1 MTCLRTVLICHD
13 GSPLHHVGFA
23 RWLASWSD
31 LRGVV
36 IIDEPASRFVKRVKR
51 ELRRVGWWRLFD
63 VFAMRIYYRMAWA
76 AYDAEW
82 RQATLREFCERF
94 PAHTAPVLRVSS
106 PNSDAARQFI
116 ADAAPHVTL
125 AFCKQ
130 ILSEKVF
137 SIAKNGTFVLHP
149 GICPEY
155 RNSHGCFWA
164 LANDDMS
171 RVGMTL
177 LRIDRGIDTGPI
189 YGHFTANFNE
199 LEESHVGIQQR
210 VVVDN
215 LERVADRL
223 RQVASGAIE
232 PVSAA
237 GRSSREWGQPW
248 LSKYLYWKKQARRRS
263 RARPDA

>member
-1 MTCLRTVLICHD
+1 
-13 GSPLHHVGFA
+13 
-23 RWLASWSD
+23 LASWSD

-36 IIDEPASRFVKRVKR
+36 IIEEPASRLVKRVRR
-51 ELRRVGWWRLFD
+51 ELRRVGRWRLLD
-63 VFAMRIYYRMAWA
+63 VLAMRIYYRLALA
-76 AYDAEW
+76 ARDAEW
-82 RQATLREFCERF
+82 RQATLRALCDRF
-94 PAHTAPVLRVSS
+94 PDHTAHERVIRVAS
-106 PNSDAARQFI
+106 PNSEAARQFI
-116 ADAAPHVTL
+116 ADARPDITL

-137 SIAKNGTFVLHP
+137 SIATTGTFVLHP

-164 LANDDMS
+164 LANDDLR

-189 YGHFTANFNE
+189 YGHFTTEFNE
-199 LEESHVGIQQR
+199 LEESHVVIQQR

-215 LERVADRL
+215 LESVADRL
-223 RQVASGAIE
+223 RQVVAGEID
-232 PVSAA
+232 PILTA
-237 GRSSREWGQPW
+237 GRTSREWGQPW